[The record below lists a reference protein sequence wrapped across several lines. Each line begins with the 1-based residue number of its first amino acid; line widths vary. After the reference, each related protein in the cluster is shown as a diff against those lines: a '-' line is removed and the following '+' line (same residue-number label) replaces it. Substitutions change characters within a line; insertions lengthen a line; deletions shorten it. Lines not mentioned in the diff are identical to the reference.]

1 MISGGKNDREVQ
13 MKIKETYLLNSLKR
27 ELKELQNVSKNK
39 TVEIDNMKKTIK
51 TVKINEINQEILNL
65 HEELVRI
72 KNMYDNS
79 VKENLEKENY
89 IKEYKQL
96 QEIFAAQQ
104 NQLFNLSEEV
114 KNKENNAKNISE
126 EITNIKN
133 FLKEKDNYISKITKK
148 LRIQK
153 QINEKKTKEIK
164 VVDVNAI
171 KAKIN
176 ECENRIPDL
185 QSELSS
191 YKKDSE

>member
-39 TVEIDNMKKTIK
+39 TIEIDNMKKTIK
-51 TVKINEINQEILNL
+51 TVKINEINQEIFNLN
-65 HEELVRI
+65 EELI
-72 KNMYDNS
+72 KFKNMYDNS

-114 KNKENNAKNISE
+114 KNKENNAKFISE

-133 FLKEKDNYISKITKK
+133 FLKEKDNYIGKITKK

-164 VVDVNAI
+164 VVDVNGI
-171 KAKIN
+171 KAKII

>member
-1 MISGGKNDREVQ
+1 
-13 MKIKETYLLNSLKR
+13 
-27 ELKELQNVSKNK
+27 
-39 TVEIDNMKKTIK
+39 
-51 TVKINEINQEILNL
+51 
-65 HEELVRI
+65 
-72 KNMYDNS
+72 MYDNS

-114 KNKENNAKNISE
+114 KNKENNAKFISE

-133 FLKEKDNYISKITKK
+133 FLKEKDNYIGKITKK

-164 VVDVNAI
+164 VVDVNGI
-171 KAKIN
+171 KAKII

>member
-1 MISGGKNDREVQ
+1 MISGGKNEREVQ

-27 ELKELQNVSKNK
+27 ELKDLQNISKNK
-39 TVEIDNMKKTIK
+39 TIEIENMKKSIK
-51 TVKINEINQEILNL
+51 TIKINEFNQEILNL
-65 HEELVRI
+65 NEELMKI
-72 KNMYDNS
+72 KSMYDIS

-96 QEIFAAQQ
+96 QEVFAAQQ
-104 NQLFNLSEEV
+104 SQLFNLSEEV
-114 KNKENNAKNISE
+114 KIKENNAKNISE

-133 FLKEKDNYISKITKK
+133 FLKDKDNYIGKITKK
-148 LRIQK
+148 LKIQK

-164 VVDVNAI
+164 VVDVKAI
-171 KAKIN
+171 KDKIA
-176 ECENRIPDL
+176 ECETRIPDL